1 MNIAVLGP
9 SQSGKTC
16 LAVGLA
22 NTSYGKRP
30 FRRAFVA
37 KALEDSSDLLN
48 RFRKQIEGSKWPLG
62 TDETDTL
69 HFVFQRKG
77 ESVPI
82 RFNDY
87 KGERSADP
95 DFLKKLD
102 LGKLGSGDGVV
113 LLVNPGF
120 NFDCVR
126 EADGTVRFAEDFEVA
141 AGAKPEGHATVS
153 AFDDSPLARQWL
165 ADRLHVYEQIV
176 ERLETDDE
184 GGNKSD
190 KPVVALAVTAS
201 DRLRRKGD
209 LRYLRPRFLAFLEQI
224 ENKLETAGFRW
235 KRFEV
240 SVTGSLEDQSK
251 PKLASGFA
259 NTSSK
264 PFVWLLGEP
273 GRAARRKTARRTLG
287 VALAAALFLAGLYGW
302 AEERKAGRDVAER
315 IRSCNEALGRSP
327 FGAADLKT
335 AAGAVE
341 ALRGHSGFHAGKAA
355 EKAAE
360 LEPSVWNR
368 QADLIGERIRAVEE
382 SDGRLGSRKDFGEID
397 DLFDAFVPAAAD
409 PAAER
414 GKLRAGWEAKKPGLS
429 DAHAEWVF
437 AHEVEGPLRASENGH
452 GLAAMD
458 VLYPLSDRIRG
469 LDPKTD
475 RLVARKA
482 DLAAR
487 LDARIGAEWRDF
499 AVPDFEK
506 AASSG
511 ASDRA
516 TRAFVARLDAWNPA
530 TADGAA
536 AKAALA
542 ASVSAAVPAWRKA
555 YETAAFSAR
564 TDAAVKSGSPE
575 ELARLFPPRVEIFFP
590 DWHKRA

>member
-209 LRYLRPRFLAFLEQI
+209 LRYLRPRFLAFLEQRLVQLLLRFRNNLLHVAVGADGI
-224 ENKLETAGFRW
+224 DAGLVS
-235 KRFEV
+235 EV
-240 SVTGSLEDQSK
+240 FQGSVDDVGGIDLFHVQR
-251 PKLASGFA
+251 ASVRCIAVFGA
-259 NTSSK
+259 
-264 PFVWLLGEP
+264 VVRVLDDCRGDVVLLGLP
-273 GRAARRKTARRTLG
+273 
-287 VALAAALFLAGLYGW
+287 
-302 AEERKAGRDVAER
+302 
-315 IRSCNEALGRSP
+315 
-327 FGAADLKT
+327 
-335 AAGAVE
+335 VE
-341 ALRGHSGFHAGKAA
+341 
-355 EKAAE
+355 
-360 LEPSVWNR
+360 
-368 QADLIGERIRAVEE
+368 QDC
-382 SDGRLGSRKDFGEID
+382 
-397 DLFDAFVPAAAD
+397 
-409 PAAER
+409 
-414 GKLRAGWEAKKPGLS
+414 
-429 DAHAEWVF
+429 
-437 AHEVEGPLRASENGH
+437 
-452 GLAAMD
+452 
-458 VLYPLSDRIRG
+458 
-469 LDPKTD
+469 
-475 RLVARKA
+475 
-482 DLAAR
+482 
-487 LDARIGAEWRDF
+487 
-499 AVPDFEK
+499 
-506 AASSG
+506 
-511 ASDRA
+511 
-516 TRAFVARLDAWNPA
+516 
-530 TADGAA
+530 
-536 AKAALA
+536 
-542 ASVSAAVPAWRKA
+542 
-555 YETAAFSAR
+555 
-564 TDAAVKSGSPE
+564 
-575 ELARLFPPRVEIFFP
+575 
-590 DWHKRA
+590 